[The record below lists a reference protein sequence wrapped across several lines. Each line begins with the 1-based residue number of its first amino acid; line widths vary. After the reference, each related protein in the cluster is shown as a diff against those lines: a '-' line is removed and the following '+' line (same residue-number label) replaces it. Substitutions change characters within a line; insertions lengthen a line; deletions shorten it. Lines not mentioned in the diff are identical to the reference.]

1 MNYSNHINTI
11 KSSNFM
17 STQMTAAENTGTN
30 TTINKKD
37 NKKGNNHLSDT
48 KNELNLLNFS
58 RLYKIGQIPIM
69 DFIIMY
75 IILCIFN
82 AICFNYDYKIM
93 LVATIP
99 LTILIDIIFVK
110 NIKITKLL
118 LIIFFVSISYL
129 IYASRE

>member
-37 NKKGNNHLSDT
+37 NKNGNNHLSDT